1 MRMLEPIRHLFRDI
15 PLLLYRLAH
24 AKIQDGYFPHNA
36 LAISAHP
43 DDPEYFFAGTIAH
56 WVQGGTV
63 VRYVICTSG
72 QIGIKDQSLS
82 KEDVAAIRECEQIA
96 AAEVIGVKEVVFL
109 RHQDGLLENSLAL
122 RRQLVREIRIYRPEV
137 VLIND
142 PTIFFGEDFINHPDH
157 RIAATAALDSV
168 FPLAGMPLLFSDLEE
183 EGIQPHQVRKLY
195 IQTWQR
201 PNTWI
206 NITKTIDL
214 KIAAIK
220 KHASQIGEKDPSEEI
235 RASAAKSAK
244 FTGIKYS
251 ETFRV
256 INLMS
261 NDAWERSSK
270 TGKR

>member
-1 MRMLEPIRHLFRDI
+1 MVESIRYLFRDI

-24 AKIQDGYFPHNA
+24 ANIQDNYFPRNV
-36 LAISAHP
+36 LAIAAHP
-43 DDPEYFFAGTIAH
+43 DDPEYFFAGTIAR
-56 WVQGGTV
+56 WIQGGTV
-63 VRYVICTSG
+63 VRYIICTSG
-72 QIGIKDQSLS
+72 QIGIKDHSLS
-82 KEDVAAIRECEQIA
+82 KGDVAAIRECEQIA

-142 PTIFFGEDFINHPDH
+142 PTMVFGEDFINHPDH

-168 FPLAGMPLLFSDLEE
+168 FPLAGIPLLFSELEE
-183 EGIQPHQVRKLY
+183 EGVQPHQVRKVY

-220 KHASQIGEKDPSEEI
+220 KHASQIGEKDPSGDI
-235 RASAAKSAK
+235 RASAAISAK
-244 FTGIKYS
+244 FTGIKYA

-256 INLMS
+256 ITLLND
-261 NDAWERSSK
+261 DAWERSIK
-270 TGKR
+270 TGKI